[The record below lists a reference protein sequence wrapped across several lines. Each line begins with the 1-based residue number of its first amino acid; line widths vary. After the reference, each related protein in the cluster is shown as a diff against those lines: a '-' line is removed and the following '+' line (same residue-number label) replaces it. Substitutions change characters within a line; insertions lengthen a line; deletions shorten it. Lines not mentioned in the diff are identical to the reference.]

1 MFAVDRRLKLTTL
14 FTMCFALFMA
24 MLDNT
29 VVNVALPT
37 IQRDFGSGVSGL
49 QWIISA
55 YTLFFASLMLTGGT
69 LGDLYGRKRLFLI
82 GLLVFSSGS
91 LLCGLAPSLHWLVAG
106 RAVQGIGA
114 AALLPG
120 TLSILITTFPDPK
133 ERAQAIGLW
142 AGVSGLALAAGPV
155 IGGVLVDTLGWQS
168 VFFIN
173 VPIGVLAFL
182 VALRTVRESSNPEGR
197 TLDLPGQGLAVLS
210 LGSLV
215 YALIEANNYGWT
227 SPLILTLFAV
237 GIVTPARLPLGRD
250 ALQEP
255 HAAAAVLPQPDL
267 RRRLDGRWA
276 DQLRHVRHLLLP
288 HALLAEHPGLLGAA
302 DGSARPAADGGH
314 HRHGAARGADR
325 RTDRFAL
332 AHDLRH
338 DDGRRGHAAARTD
351 HADHALQRALVE
363 PADARRRH
371 GQRDGADDGRR

>member
-1 MFAVDRRLKLTTL
+1 MFAVDRRVKLTTL

-82 GLLVFSSGS
+82 GLLVFTER
-91 LLCGLAPSLHWLVAG
+91 LA
-106 RAVQGIGA
+106 AVR
-114 AALLPG
+114 PG
-120 TLSILITTFPDPK
+120 
-133 ERAQAIGLW
+133 
-142 AGVSGLALAAGPV
+142 ALAALAGRGSRRPGHRRGRAAAGHPVDPHHHLPRPQGARPGDRPVGRRLRSGPGRGPV

-197 TLDLPGQGLAVLS
+197 TLDLPGPGPWRSSRWARWS
-210 LGSLV
+210 TR
-215 YALIEANNYGWT
+215 LIEANNYGWT

-237 GIVTPARLPLGRD
+237 GIVTPVAFLWVETRT
-250 ALQEP
+250 
-255 HAAAAVLPQPDL
+255 
-267 RRRLDGRWA
+267 
-276 DQLRHVRHLLLP
+276 
-288 HALLAEHPGLLGAA
+288 GAPCCRC
-302 DGSARPAADGGH
+302 GSFATRPS
-314 HRHGAARGADR
+314 
-325 RTDRFAL
+325 
-332 AHDLRH
+332 
-338 DDGRRGHAAARTD
+338 
-351 HADHALQRALVE
+351 
-363 PADARRRH
+363 PPARRSP
-371 GQRDGADDGRR
+371 G